1 MSGFTPIEFKQAATK
16 EGGRIPTN
24 AEKDAEA
31 LQQVAAAFGSAP
43 ETKVDSA
50 NPGPQLIAGEASGSG
65 MMKPESMAADLAAS
79 FDPTAAAGAINAV
92 IAPPTLRMGSS
103 KWRWTINQMTTG

>member
-1 MSGFTPIEFKQAATK
+1 MSGFTPIEFSKAATK
-16 EGGRIPTN
+16 EGGRLPTN
-24 AEKDAEA
+24 DEKDAEA

-43 ETKVDSA
+43 ETKVDSS

-79 FDPTAAAGAINAV
+79 YG
-92 IAPPTLRMGSS
+92 G
-103 KWRWTINQMTTG
+103 